1 MKCRDCKWGKEDKY
15 TANYR
20 CCQRIYEAKAKFGIA
35 GYDHDGLWVDDDF
48 GCVQWEREDK
58 QTRMVVELHAGG
70 EACRFKAKKEY
81 VKIPAKGDNPPG
93 AGPSL

>member
-1 MKCRDCKWGKEDKY
+1 MWPFNRVNNRDPFTSCKS
-15 TANYR
+15 
-20 CCQRIYEAKAKFGIA
+20 

-93 AGPSL
+93 AGSSL